1 MAVAVAKGAAR
12 IPDSYHGRRS
22 TSKASVDGECCFQR
36 PLKVYYIGKC
46 FIVLQ
51 FKKRTSYFGRG
62 SYFLDGKMR
71 K

>member
-22 TSKASVDGECCFQR
+22 TSKASVDGEYCFQR
-36 PLKVYYIGKC
+36 PPKVYYIGKC

-51 FKKRTSYFGRG
+51 FR
-62 SYFLDGKMR
+62 
-71 K
+71 